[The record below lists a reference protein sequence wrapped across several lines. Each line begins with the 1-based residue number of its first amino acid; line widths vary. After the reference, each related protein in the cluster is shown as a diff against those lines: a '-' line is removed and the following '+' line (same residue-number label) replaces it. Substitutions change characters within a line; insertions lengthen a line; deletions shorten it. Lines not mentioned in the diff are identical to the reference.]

1 MQRHLVYFFTTSGSV
16 RRRGAEEK
24 RQGREPK
31 LLQEGVPTQ
40 EECFF
45 SPFIRFWSV
54 RSVWCA
60 FFRSGSFFRRSVQ
73 CIIRRRHF
81 LNTSNSR
88 VACSRIQVAC
98 DCSAFEFS
106 RHSGFFSPFQ
116 RRGEDIRLCSSHVRV
131 HQVHCAESV
140 SMLVNGE
147 RILKSMVLNLNQQKF
162 SDELRST
169 RHSTRGLA

>member
-54 RSVWCA
+54 RSVRCA

-106 RHSGFFSPFQ
+106 RHSGFFSPFGPKAC
-116 RRGEDIRLCSSHVRV
+116 RRHPPHHTYVYIKFIAQKAFRCWSM
-131 HQVHCAESV
+131 ESV
-140 SMLVNGE
+140 
-147 RILKSMVLNLNQQKF
+147 F
-162 SDELRST
+162 
-169 RHSTRGLA
+169 